1 MRLDHDSLANQERS
15 LQVVLDETVDYYR
28 VHDMFSRILQI
39 RIYEVFHQY
48 FSNEKENKFLI
59 GSKKSSFSQLSVFEK
74 IKTNVT
80 DYFVEKIHRFVSR
93 YLENL

>member
-28 VHDMFSRILQI
+28 VQDMFSRILQI

-48 FSNEKENKFLI
+48 LSIEKGNKLLI
-59 GSKKSSFSQLSVFEK
+59 GSKKAIFLSFQ
-74 IKTNVT
+74 
-80 DYFVEKIHRFVSR
+80 
-93 YLENL
+93 YLRKSKQMLQNIW